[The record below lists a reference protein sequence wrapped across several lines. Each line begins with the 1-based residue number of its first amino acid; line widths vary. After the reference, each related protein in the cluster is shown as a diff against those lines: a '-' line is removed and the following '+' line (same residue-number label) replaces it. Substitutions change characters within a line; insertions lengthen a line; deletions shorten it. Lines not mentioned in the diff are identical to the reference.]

1 MEGPIK
7 NKNLSNVVIKGSAY
21 NFLSLLAS
29 KFGGLIFTVIL
40 ARMLLPELFGIYA
53 LVLSIVTVILTFTD
67 LGIDNTFV
75 RYISDSVGK
84 GKKELS
90 RGYIRYIFKIKFFLI
105 LFSVIILLVISKYL
119 SNSVYNNPLIFYPL
133 LFSCLF
139 IISES
144 LRGFFGVIFLANK
157 DFKSAVFFDI
167 ALQILKITFSVFAI
181 LIFTNS
187 LQISGIFIAFFVSNF
202 ITLILMFLVLLKRDK
217 SLLFGKTEEFDKSQ
231 VNSYWRYMVFA
242 SVSLVFFG
250 SIDILMLGKFVS
262 SEYIGYYRAAMSL
275 VVTISS
281 VFSLSWAFFPI
292 FTQIKGIR
300 FHRGFNKILRYILT
314 LSIPATAGIIFISKY
329 LIKAVYG
336 DSYIF
341 AAYSIYFLSLLILT
355 TPLIGL
361 YSIIFQSKEKPKIVS
376 KSVLFSL
383 LINILLNI
391 LVIILF
397 KNKPLF
403 VIAGVGLAT
412 SFSRIILLL
421 MLIIYAKKEFNFNIH
436 GIGLRAPILA
446 TIVMSLFLL
455 VFNHFVNINLFWG
468 ILEIILGIG
477 VYLGVLISINGIKSE
492 DWELLRNLK
501 LKLFKKI
508 S

>member
-1 MEGPIK
+1 MK
-7 NKNLSNVVIKGSAY
+7 NKNLSNVAIKGSAY

-29 KFGGLIFTVIL
+29 KFGGLVFTVIL

-53 LVLSIVTVILTFTD
+53 LVLSIVTVILAFTD

-75 RYISDSVGK
+75 RYISDSIGK
-84 GKKELS
+84 GNKKLS

-105 LFSVIILLVISKYL
+105 LFSVILLLIISKYL
-119 SNSVYNNPLIFYPL
+119 SNSVYNNPIIFYPL

-144 LRGFFGVIFLANK
+144 LRGFFGTIFIASK

-167 ALQILKITFSVFAI
+167 SLQVLKIIFSVFAI

-202 ITLILMFLVLLKRDK
+202 VTLMLMFFVLLKRDK
-217 SLLFGKTEEFDKSQ
+217 SLLFGKTEKFDKSQ
-231 VNSYWRYMVFA
+231 INSYWKYVVFA

-250 SIDILMLGKFVS
+250 SIDTLMLGKFVP

-275 VVTISS
+275 IITISS
-281 VFSLSWAFFPI
+281 IFSLSWAFFPI
-292 FTQIKGIR
+292 FTQIKGRR
-300 FHRGFNKILRYILT
+300 FHRGFNKILRYIIM
-314 LSIPATAGIIFISKY
+314 LSIPATAGIIFLSNY
-329 LIKAVYG
+329 LIKLIYG
-336 DSYIF
+336 DSYML
-341 AAYSIYFLSLLILT
+341 ATSSIYFLSLLILT

-376 KSVLFSL
+376 KSVLSSL
-383 LINILLNI
+383 LINIILNI

-403 VIAGVGLAT
+403 ILAGVGLAT
-412 SFSRIILLL
+412 SFSRIILLGL
-421 MLIIYAKKEFNFNIH
+421 LVYYAKKEFNFKVK
-436 GIGLRAPILA
+436 GIGLRAPIIA

-455 VFNHFVNINLFWG
+455 VFNHFVDINLFWG
-468 ILEIILGIG
+468 ILEIILGICI
-477 VYLGVLISINGIKSE
+477 YFGVLRLTHGINSG
-492 DWELLRNLK
+492 DWELLRNFK
-501 LKLFKKI
+501 LNLFKKI
-508 S
+508 F